1 MSQILWNFPE
11 QIIPMR
17 VAYPLELPRCR
28 MVLPVPPQGRHVTRG
43 RAEGASLTRPGPSES
58 PSLPLQHTHVP
69 FPINRLFP
77 GEIDAVNIS
86 FQNDILAS
94 PVNQGD

>member
-1 MSQILWNFPE
+1 
-11 QIIPMR
+11 MR

-43 RAEGASLTRPGPSES
+43 RAEGASLRRPGPSES
-58 PSLPLQHTHVP
+58 RSLPLQHTHVP